1 MSELNDISEKEVL
14 SLLPT
19 KFVESFSPMLSL
31 ESMLLLIDK
40 HGGEN
45 IFISTPDLA
54 KDGALSGMSDKDIQA
69 ICTAASGCYFA
80 VPKGMKFHTYMRNKE
95 IVRLANSGT
104 EFNTLSRRFHITQ
117 RQLRRIVKKSRA
129 EQSRGTQ

>member
-45 IFISTPDLA
+45 IFISTPDLV

-69 ICTAASGCYFA
+69 ICATANGCYLE
-80 VPKGMKFHTYMRNKE
+80 VPKGTKFHTYMRNKE
-95 IVRLANSGT
+95 IVKLVDSGT
-104 EFNTLSRRFHITQ
+104 KFNTLSRRYHLTQ
-117 RQLRRIVKKSRA
+117 RQLRKILQKSRK
-129 EQSRGTQ
+129 EQSQDMQ